1 MLKVQELNAQDRHEF
16 TRLLAPLFEHSPW
29 VPARTASKRPFADR
43 ANLYAALCD
52 TVMKASNDEKLSLIR
67 AHPDLVGDAT
77 LTRESQGEQASAG
90 LGDLSPDEIA
100 QFRSFNAQYK
110 ERFGFPFVICARLK
124 KREAILEA
132 FPIRLQHSRVQEM
145 ETSLLEIFKI
155 AELRLKD
162 LVE

>member
-52 TVMKASNDEKLSLIR
+52 TVMKASNDEKISLIR

-77 LTRESQGEQASAG
+77 LTQESHGEQASAG
-90 LGDLSPDEIA
+90 LGDLSPMEIA
-100 QFRSFNAQYK
+100 QFRSLNAQYQ
-110 ERFGFPFVICARLK
+110 ERFGFPFVICARLNK
-124 KREAILEA
+124 KEAILEA
-132 FPIRLQHSRVQEM
+132 FPIRLQHSREQEM

>member
-1 MLKVQELNAQDRHEF
+1 MLKVQELNAQERHEF

-29 VPARTASKRPFADR
+29 VAARTASKRPFADR

-52 TVMKASNDEKLSLIR
+52 TVMKASNDEKLCLIR

-77 LTRESQGEQASAG
+77 LTQESQGEQASAG
-90 LGDLSPDEIA
+90 LGELSPMENA
-100 QFRSFNAQYK
+100 QFGSFNTQYK
-110 ERFGFPFVICARLK
+110 ERFGFPFVICARLNK
-124 KREAILEA
+124 KEAILEA
-132 FPIRLQHSRVQEM
+132 FPIRLQHSREQEM
-145 ETSLLEIFKI
+145 ETALHEIFKI

>member
-43 ANLYAALCD
+43 ANLNAALCD

-77 LTRESQGEQASAG
+77 LTQESQGEQASAG
-90 LGDLSPDEIA
+90 LGDLSSLEIT
-100 QFRSFNAQYK
+100 QFRNLNARYK
-110 ERFGFPFVICARLK
+110 ERFGFPFVICARLEK
-124 KREAILEA
+124 KQAILEA
-132 FPIRLQHSRVQEM
+132 FPIRLQHSREQEM
-145 ETSLLEIFKI
+145 ETALHEIFKI